1 MDLGMSPKGEI
12 IQQLSFRHIL
22 CIQVWLRYDCIIIW
36 FTSWKAYD
44 SWYTSGS
51 GGRSFPE
58 KFPWFPTAG
67 ASSSRVPC
75 RCFGHPCFQMPRS
88 RRQSVK
94 LKNTLE
100 KSVDLFWLEWV
111 ISWMDIWKRGKTI
124 GTRMFEKHVADS
136 ERYLQFIMLE
146 ILIGI
151 CKIHSGCR
159 NIPGKVSGG
168 GHVLCKA
175 QAGVPED
182 WQKRRPLWWF
192 QELKNGIFSAYFL
205 GWMMC
210 FLSLAPKKKGH

>member
-1 MDLGMSPKGEI
+1 MIHDTHRARPGRPSP
-12 IQQLSFRHIL
+12 
-22 CIQVWLRYDCIIIW
+22 
-36 FTSWKAYD
+36 
-44 SWYTSGS
+44 
-51 GGRSFPE
+51 RSFHGFQPQGHRL
-58 KFPWFPTAG
+58 PGCHAG
-67 ASSSRVPC
+67 ASATLASRC
-75 RCFGHPCFQMPRS
+75 QDAGSLWSF
-88 RRQSVK
+88 
-94 LKNTLE
+94 NTLE

-111 ISWMDIWKRGKTI
+111 ISWMDIWKRGKTLEL
-124 GTRMFEKHVADS
+124 GCLRKNVSADS

-146 ILIGI
+146 ILIFGI

-168 GHVLCKA
+168 EHVLCKA

-192 QELKNGIFSAYFL
+192 QELKNGFFSAYFL